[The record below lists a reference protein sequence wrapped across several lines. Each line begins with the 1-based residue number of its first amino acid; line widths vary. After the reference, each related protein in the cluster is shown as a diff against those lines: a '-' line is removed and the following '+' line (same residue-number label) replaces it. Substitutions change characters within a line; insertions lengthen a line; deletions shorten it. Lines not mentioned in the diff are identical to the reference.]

1 MGYIHQVMNDEH
13 RRLKALSQKYQD
25 KIESFPKGTVAVKTR
40 KDRKYLYLAR
50 RKDGKV
56 KFDYIGPVSSEKA
69 QKVLAQVDERKHYET
84 RLKQVN
90 HDLKD
95 IGKII
100 RGRKASGTRRL
111 CPP

>member
-1 MGYIHQVMNDEH
+1 MGYIHQVINDEH
-13 RRLKALSQKYQD
+13 QRLKALAQKYQD
-25 KIESFPKGTVAVKTR
+25 KIESFPKGTVSVKKR
-40 KDRKYLYLAR
+40 KERKYLYLAR

-56 KFDYIGPVSSEKA
+56 KFDYIGPMASEKA
-69 QKVLAQVDERKHYET
+69 QKVLAQVNERKHYET

-100 RGRKASGTRRL
+100 HGRKL
-111 CPP
+111 